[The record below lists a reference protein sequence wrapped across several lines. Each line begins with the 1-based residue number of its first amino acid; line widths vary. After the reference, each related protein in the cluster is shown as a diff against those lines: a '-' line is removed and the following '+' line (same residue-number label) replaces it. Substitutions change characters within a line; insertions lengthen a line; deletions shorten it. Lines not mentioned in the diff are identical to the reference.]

1 MSGTSFEFK
10 DTLSYTAPAAP
21 DCLMVPEVQWDELQ
35 SNLSKINPF
44 RDNLLWVFC
53 GIFGGGAVSCWATYF
68 TISDVALTEIKNN
81 FFNAGIILPIA
92 ALICVLLALRLGSN
106 VTADNVKGQMEVL
119 KKGFRRLTTNS

>member
-35 SNLSKINPF
+35 SNLSKIRPF

-53 GIFGGGAVSCWATYF
+53 GIFGGGAVSCWATFF
-68 TISDVALTEIKNN
+68 TFSTETPENIKNY

-92 ALICVLLALRLGSN
+92 TLICIVLALKLGSN

-119 KKGFRRLTTNS
+119 KKGFRKLTTAS